1 MKFFQG
7 DISSTSNLGNQTL
20 EDVESE
26 LTKTKAEL
34 DKTIGEHMKTKED
47 SVSKERKMQE
57 TISKQEEEISTLKLE
72 NDRLTNKVRYF
83 YQATKQQIW

>member
-1 MKFFQG
+1 MNFFQG